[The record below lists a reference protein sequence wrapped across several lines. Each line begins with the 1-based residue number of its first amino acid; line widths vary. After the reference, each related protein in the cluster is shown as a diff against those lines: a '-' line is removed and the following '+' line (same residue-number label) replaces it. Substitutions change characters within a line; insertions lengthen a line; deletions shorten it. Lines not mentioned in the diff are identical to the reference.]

1 MKIKHS
7 RLPMK
12 AMIRQL
18 RCLLPCIPVMFWTAF
33 CVASSGAD
41 APPWPQASGAP
52 VARHVAVA
60 PDIHVLTNPGFV
72 VGFDRERGRAA
83 WVAYRVTPV
92 ADFSYMRRPQF
103 RPDRRVNHAAS
114 RQVYWGP
121 KFDRGHL
128 APNYA
133 MAQLYGRDAQRAAFY
148 FSNITPQTPRLNQLA
163 WQRLEEIEIDD
174 MAPRLDELWVTVG
187 PIYASKDSKVPVAF
201 YRIWQDRTPSGQWRF
216 MAFRVPQDVR
226 GDERLSRFLVSVD
239 AIEQATGLDF
249 FSGLA
254 DAVEASLEAEVANA
268 KRWGFATYACMPARY
283 RDDWQNHG
291 GVHLDFDRCD

>member
-1 MKIKHS
+1 
-7 RLPMK
+7 
-12 AMIRQL
+12 MIRQF
-18 RCLLPCIPVMFWTAF
+18 RCLVPCILVMLWTTSCEAG
-33 CVASSGAD
+33 SSAGTQS
-41 APPWPQASGAP
+41 WPQASGAP
-52 VARHVAVA
+52 VARQVAAA

-92 ADFSYMRRPQF
+92 DGFNYMRRPEF
-103 RPDRRVNHAAS
+103 RPDPRVEHAAS
-114 RQVYWGP
+114 RRVYWGP
-121 KFDRGHL
+121 EFDRGHL

-148 FSNITPQTPRLNQLA
+148 FSNIAPQTQRLNQLA

-201 YRIWQDRTPSGQWRF
+201 YRVWQDRTPSGQWRF

-226 GDERLSRFLVSVD
+226 GDERLSRFLVAVD

-249 FSGLA
+249 FSGLP
-254 DAVEASLEAEVANA
+254 DVDEASLEADVANA
-268 KRWGFATYACMPARY
+268 EHWGFSAYACMPARY
-283 RDDWQNHG
+283 RDDWQNRD